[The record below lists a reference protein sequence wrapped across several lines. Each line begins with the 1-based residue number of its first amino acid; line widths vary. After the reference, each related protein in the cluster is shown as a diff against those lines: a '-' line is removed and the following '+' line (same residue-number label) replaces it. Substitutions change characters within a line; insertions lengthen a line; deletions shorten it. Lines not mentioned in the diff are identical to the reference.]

1 MRKWI
6 LLLTWIGCT
15 FSAVAQLDT
24 KLYRSETKIDSLDQ
38 GKWLVE
44 LDNIT
49 FFKDNEYAGRLQ
61 KGYTLPGFWL
71 QPKLVYYPLSNVKLE
86 LGAHLLRYWG
96 SDRYP
101 DGTYQGIA
109 DLNSP
114 TYQKGFHAL
123 PWLRAQVDFGNWSLV
138 FGDIYGKSN
147 HRLVDLL

>member
-6 LLLTWIGCT
+6 LLLIWIGST

-61 KGYTLPGFWL
+61 KGYTLPGFW
-71 QPKLVYYPLSNVKLE
+71 YS
-86 LGAHLLRYWG
+86 R
-96 SDRYP
+96 S
-101 DGTYQGIA
+101 
-109 DLNSP
+109 
-114 TYQKGFHAL
+114 
-123 PWLRAQVDFGNWSLV
+123 
-138 FGDIYGKSN
+138 
-147 HRLVDLL
+147 